1 MTRRT
6 DINGQTDSRAVHV
19 KAGRAARRMIECP
32 GQGECPARKV
42 PPALGERTVRTV
54 RTVGPP

>member
-19 KAGRAARRMIECP
+19 VARRAARRMIECP
-32 GQGECPARKV
+32 ERGECPAPKG